1 MGRGRVRNLDTVWTW
16 GFDQSGELNI
26 ILSKMTYKVRIILF
40 M

>member
-16 GFDQSGELNI
+16 GFDQCGELN